1 MEQRKDLRAPEQK
14 ENAVKKENHSHATE
28 NPKNGDP
35 TKYGNKNMW
44 QCRTPPKISN
54 RWTNMKISLNTKYKY
69 YEIQYVKQKLGTVPN
84 AGK

>member
-14 ENAVKKENHSHATE
+14 ENAAKIENHSHATE

-44 QCRTPPKISN
+44 
-54 RWTNMKISLNTKYKY
+54 
-69 YEIQYVKQKLGTVPN
+69 
-84 AGK
+84 